1 MVADK
6 KTSTITGGHLP
17 LFAPLS
23 KTICNHLTLVRYY
36 HYLYVSITAVRYG
49 LFVFMLSKLLF
60 SPRKTKVSSARNFY
74 SSLSLSPSKS
84 KIMHKVVDKR

>member
-6 KTSTITGGHLP
+6 NIYNNRRAPTTICH
-17 LFAPLS
+17 LS

-49 LFVFMLSKLLF
+49 LFVFMLSKLCFLRAKQSFLRKKLLF
-60 SPRKTKVSSARNFY
+60 IPIPFSIEKQNNA
-74 SSLSLSPSKS
+74 
-84 KIMHKVVDKR
+84 